1 MYRQT
6 FIFHA
11 INLHSRK
18 TFNSYLYNHEF
29 LLSLLF
35 KCLNTLEL
43 TPNICHKFHW
53 EVGGLLYMEILNPTL
68 HPLINIS
75 GKVVHESAS
84 HKPSR

>member
-1 MYRQT
+1 MYRKT

-43 TPNICHKFHW
+43 TPNICHKFHL